1 MIQDIL
7 NIEELREISAQ
18 AIIKSIP
25 QEDYDKLIS
34 LLVDAAKEGLTQVIN
49 KEDL

>member
-18 AIIKSIP
+18 AIIKSIL
-25 QEDYDKLIS
+25 K
-34 LLVDAAKEGLTQVIN
+34 KTMIN
-49 KEDL
+49 